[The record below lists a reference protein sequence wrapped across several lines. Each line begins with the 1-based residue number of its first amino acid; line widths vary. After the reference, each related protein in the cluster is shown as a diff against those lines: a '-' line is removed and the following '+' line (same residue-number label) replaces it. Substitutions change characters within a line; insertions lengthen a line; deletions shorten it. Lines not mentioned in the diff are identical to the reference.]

1 GWPSEARSGEGAAD
15 PTAPSPD
22 LASLGHP
29 LPASGERE
37 QKIPL
42 SYTPET
48 EEAALI
54 HALDTAEPI
63 AATAIEREDFEG
75 AMAALA
81 SLRVPIDAFFDK
93 VTVNDSDPD
102 KRAARLSLLARMRDA
117 VHKVAD
123 FSKIDG

>member
-1 GWPSEARSGEGAAD
+1 MLWGHVATQTPPHPSAPSALPPSPTGGEG
-15 PTAPSPD
+15 
-22 LASLGHP
+22 
-29 LPASGERE
+29 
-37 QKIPL
+37 KISL
-42 SYTPET
+42 SYTLEN

-54 HALDTAEPI
+54 HALDSAEPI
-63 AATAIEREDFEG
+63 AAQAIEREDFEG

-81 SLRVPIDAFFDK
+81 SLRAPIDAFFDK

-123 FSKIDG
+123 FSKIEG